1 VRVLICHNYYGR
13 RSGEGSVV
21 EREAALLQEQGHS
34 VSIFSYDNQDAHAMG
49 RVELGLRALYSRQTG
64 RDLKSLLEEQSFDV
78 AHVHNTWLLMSP
90 TVYRDLWRAGLPV
103 VKTVHNFRWLCP
115 VATFFR
121 DGQRCHDC
129 LEHPAGLLNAIVHRC
144 YEGNLAGSA
153 VAAGRLFIHRDLMR
167 VYWRYIDVIVLQ
179 NEFVRQKLIENGF
192 PADRMEIKGNFLRRV
207 ERVEAERGD
216 HAVFFGRLETAK
228 GLGTLLDAF
237 ESIEVPLHIFGQG
250 PLEDW
255 VSEEVQRRF
264 GENGRVRF
272 EGFAPRDKLVRTIA
286 SSRAVIFPSEW
297 YESYPISIIEAQ
309 AHSKPVIAS
318 DIGSMPT
325 IVKNEQNGLL
335 FEAGNP
341 AALTECVLRLWADN
355 ELQVKLE
362 RGALEAYES
371 NMSPEKNYDQLLAI
385 YQRAIESRKIQME
398 EVSL

>member
-1 VRVLICHNYYGR
+1 MRVLICHNYYGR

-153 VAAGRLFIHRDLMR
+153 VAAGRLFIHRDLLR

-179 NEFVRQKLIENGF
+179 NEFVSF
-192 PADRMEIKGNFLRRV
+192 
-207 ERVEAERGD
+207 
-216 HAVFFGRLETAK
+216 
-228 GLGTLLDAF
+228 
-237 ESIEVPLHIFGQG
+237 
-250 PLEDW
+250 
-255 VSEEVQRRF
+255 RF
-264 GENGRVRF
+264 
-272 EGFAPRDKLVRTIA
+272 
-286 SSRAVIFPSEW
+286 S
-297 YESYPISIIEAQ
+297 
-309 AHSKPVIAS
+309 
-318 DIGSMPT
+318 
-325 IVKNEQNGLL
+325 
-335 FEAGNP
+335 
-341 AALTECVLRLWADN
+341 
-355 ELQVKLE
+355 
-362 RGALEAYES
+362 
-371 NMSPEKNYDQLLAI
+371 
-385 YQRAIESRKIQME
+385 
-398 EVSL
+398 